1 MKLKKVACH
10 FLETETIKEEISN
23 MALKKD
29 EWVALEKQAARVRQL
44 TLDTCNWAGSAHM
57 GGSLSSIDFL
67 TLLYFKYLNFDPK
80 DYANEDRDR
89 CVVSKGHIGVAI
101 AALFAELGLLEREQL
116 KTFNLTGSKLGIH
129 LDSNKVHG
137 LDASTGSLGHGSALA
152 LGMAL
157 AARVRGK
164 KYKTWVLL
172 GDGECDEGSVWEA
185 AMCTANYNVTD
196 LITVVDRN
204 KAMIDGFTED
214 VMKLEPFA
222 DKWRSFGFDVI
233 EVDGHNLSKLSE
245 AMEQALAA
253 TEKPVCI
260 IMDTIKGEG
269 ISFMAGDYKWH
280 YGAMDTEKYAK
291 ATNDL
296 TEYEAKRIERAQK
309 EGK

>member
-1 MKLKKVACH
+1 
-10 FLETETIKEEISN
+10 

-29 EWVALEKQAARVRQL
+29 EWIALEKKASHLRQL

-67 TLLYFKYLNFDPK
+67 TLLYYKYLNFDPK
-80 DYANEDRDR
+80 DYENEDRDR
-89 CVVSKGHIGVAI
+89 CIVSKGHIGVAL
-101 AALFAELGLLEREQL
+101 AALFSDLGLIEHEEL
-116 KTFNLTGSKLGIH
+116 KTFNLTNSKLGIH
-129 LDSNKVHG
+129 LDSNKVKG
-137 LDASTGSLGHGSALA
+137 LDTSTGSLGHGSAMA

-164 KYKTWVLL
+164 KYKTWLLL

-185 AMCTANYNVTD
+185 AMATANYNVTD

-222 DKWRSFGFDVI
+222 DKWRAFGFDVI
-233 EVDGHNLSKLSE
+233 EVDGHHMDKLSD
-245 AMEQALAA
+245 AMEKALAA

-260 IMDTIKGEG
+260 ILDTVKGEG

-280 YGAMDTEKYAK
+280 FGAMDDE
-291 ATNDL
+291 
-296 TEYEAKRIERAQK
+296 
-309 EGK
+309 